1 MNSNDLKS
9 LKQYLDSDESGI
21 EKYTTAVEYTYGV
34 TPQIY
39 RQDADSVRQVNPDQ
53 SFAALGLGS
62 TAGTNSMMSSMMS
75 TNVFSALPESSDL
88 YENQYQV
95 KAGHWPE
102 KYNECVLVLGGGPHD
117 RERLAFGKAV
127 PT

>member
-1 MNSNDLKS
+1 MVRSPDGKVKVMEMVTNMFSTMDSNDLKS
-9 LKQYLDSDESGI
+9 LKKYLDSDESGI

-34 TPQIY
+34 IPQIY

-75 TNVFSALPESSDL
+75 TR
-88 YENQYQV
+88 
-95 KAGHWPE
+95 
-102 KYNECVLVLGGGPHD
+102 CVL
-117 RERLAFGKAV
+117 
-127 PT
+127 